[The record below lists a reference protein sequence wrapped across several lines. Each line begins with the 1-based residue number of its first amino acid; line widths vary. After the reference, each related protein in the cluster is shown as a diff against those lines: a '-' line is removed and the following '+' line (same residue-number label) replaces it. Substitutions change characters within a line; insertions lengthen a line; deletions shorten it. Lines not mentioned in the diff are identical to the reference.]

1 MINMMALG
9 DSIFAG
15 WDGQKQIEDYRRI
28 PEVIAKL
35 NGWYVNNQA
44 VGGSGYGNGMND
56 FPAITARLDFR
67 NYSLALLNYGVNNW
81 MFGSSA
87 DEIENGLINGINN
100 IRKSNPHIKIFVM
113 CPTLDMRMGIAT
125 DMNTP
130 NARGLTQNQL
140 NDVIVQTCQA
150 LDAEYYDW
158 RKQPIIT
165 KDNVFWTLGDGASGV
180 HPTAKTSLEIGKRLA
195 YILNGGRR

>member
-44 VGGSGYGNGMND
+44 IGGSGYGNGMND

-87 DEIENGLINGINN
+87 DEIENGLTDGINN
-100 IRKSNPHIKIFVM
+100 IRKSNPQIKIYVV
-113 CPTLDMRMGIAT
+113 CPTLDMRKGNMT
-125 DMNTP
+125 NLNTP
-130 NARGLTQNQL
+130 NERGLTQNQL
-140 NDVIVQTCQA
+140 NNIIIKVCQK
-150 LDAEYYDW
+150 LSVDYYDW

-165 KDNVFWTLGDGASGV
+165 KDNAWYTLGDGTTGV
-180 HPTAKTSLEIGKRLA
+180 HPTANTSLEIGKRLA
-195 YILNGGRR
+195 YELNGGRR